1 MIFLQ
6 DEELVAMLR
15 DCEQFVQLRGLDIH
29 KYQDLDIV
37 QCALQE
43 DRNSSVYKKALNIAK
58 ERPNTLY
65 MEFL

>member
-1 MIFLQ
+1 LLFLQ
-6 DEELVAMLR
+6 DKELVAVLQ

-43 DRNSSVYKKALNIAK
+43 DRNSHVYKQALKITK
-58 ERPNTLY
+58 ERPDTLY

>member
-1 MIFLQ
+1 
-6 DEELVAMLR
+6 MLR
-15 DCEQFVQLRGLDIH
+15 DYEQFVQLRGLDVH

-43 DRNSSVYKKALNIAK
+43 DRNSHVYKQALKITK
-58 ERPNTLY
+58 ERPDKLY

>member
-1 MIFLQ
+1 LQ
-6 DEELVAMLR
+6 DKELVAVLR
-15 DCEQFVQLRGLDIH
+15 DYEQFVQLRGLDVH

-43 DRNSSVYKKALNIAK
+43 DANSHVYNQALKITK
-58 ERPNTLY
+58 ERPDKLY

>member
-1 MIFLQ
+1 MAVLQ
-6 DEELVAMLR
+6 E
-15 DCEQFVQLRGLDIH
+15 CEQFVQLRGLDIH

-43 DRNSSVYKKALNIAK
+43 DRNSRVYKLALKIAK
-58 ERPNTLY
+58 ERPDKLY

>member
-1 MIFLQ
+1 MLFLQ
-6 DEELVAMLR
+6 DEQLVAELR

-37 QCALQE
+37 QCALQG
-43 DRNSSVYKKALNIAK
+43 DRNSRVYKQALKIAK
-58 ERPNTLY
+58 ERPDKLY

>member
-1 MIFLQ
+1 MA
-6 DEELVAMLR
+6 VLR

-37 QCALQE
+37 QCALQG
-43 DRNSSVYKKALNIAK
+43 DRNSHVYSLALKIAK
-58 ERPNTLY
+58 ERPDTLY